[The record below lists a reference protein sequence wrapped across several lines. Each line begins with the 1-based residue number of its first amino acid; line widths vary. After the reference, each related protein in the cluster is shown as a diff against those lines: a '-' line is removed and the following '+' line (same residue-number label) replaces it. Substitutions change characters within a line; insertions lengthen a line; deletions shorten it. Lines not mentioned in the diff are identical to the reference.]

1 MDFQFKDKY
10 APEDLLK
17 IMEILCDKDI
27 GCEWDRV
34 QNHKSI
40 RQNFIE
46 ETYEAVDAIDK
57 DDKELMKE
65 ELGDV
70 LLQVIY
76 HCYFEQQQG
85 NFDFYDVV
93 DGVSQK
99 LVMRHPHIFK
109 NDKFKNEDGSFKGW
123 EEIKNESHG
132 HTTISRRVNR
142 VPITFPAL
150 MYAQKV
156 QKRVAAGGVQLPNS
170 KAEIGAIRKILDE
183 AESKIDSG
191 ESIDKDAVGA
201 LLFSA
206 ASLARQEKVD
216 REEALSLYNK
226 DFVALFNNIENFSLQ
241 NHINFDT
248 MDFAT
253 LKSLWQSEN
262 RSAKDESK

>member
-1 MDFQFKDKY
+1 MKERY
-10 APEDLLK
+10 NMEDLLRIVALLRDPK
-17 IMEILCDKDI
+17 DGCAWDK
-27 GCEWDRV
+27 V
-34 QNHKSI
+34 QTHSSI
-40 RQNFIE
+40 RKNFIE
-46 ETYEAVDAIDK
+46 ETYEVADAIDLE
-57 DDKELMKE
+57 DAHLLCE

-70 LLQVIY
+70 LLQVVY

-109 NDKFKNEDGSFKGW
+109 NNKFKNADGSFKGW

-170 KAEIGAIRKILDE
+170 KAEIGVIRKILDE

-226 DFVALFNNIENFSLQ
+226 DFVALFNNIEKFSLQ

-262 RSAKDESK
+262 RSAEDESK

>member
-70 LLQVIY
+70 LLQVVY

-156 QKRVAAGGVQLPNS
+156 QKRIAAGGVQLPNS
-170 KAEIGAIRKILDE
+170 KAEIALIRKILDE
-183 AESKIDSG
+183 AESKINSG
-191 ESIDKDAVGA
+191 ECIDKDAVGA

-262 RSAKDESK
+262 RSAEDESK